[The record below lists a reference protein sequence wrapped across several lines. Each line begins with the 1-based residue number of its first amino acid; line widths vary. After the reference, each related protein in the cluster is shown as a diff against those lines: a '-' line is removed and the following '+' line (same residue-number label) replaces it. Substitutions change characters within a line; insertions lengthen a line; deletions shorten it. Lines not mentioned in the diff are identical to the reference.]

1 MTVADA
7 YRLLYSAALTVFAVL
22 IGAML
27 VRSIIGPR
35 ITDRILSVNM
45 IGTMVISCIVILSR
59 LLHESY
65 LADVALIYTMISF
78 VSVLVLASVYIPDNK
93 LRKKF
98 MKEDG
103 EGQGGEGQGGDG
115 QGGDGQRGEGQGC
128 ESREGQPGGGL
139 KEKTKG
145 KQDRSLK
152 ETSKGKSGRSLKEE
166 QKGEP
171 DRSLKENQKGQPG
184 ESRMADRAENI
195 KDRADGKRGAAD
207 VS

>member
-103 EGQGGEGQGGDG
+103 EGQGGEGQS
-115 QGGDGQRGEGQGC
+115 GEGQGC